1 MLIFQFKGVDQ
12 DEMMEVDDLASGSTE
27 APLDAPKP
35 GLTCLPQRAAL
46 LKSML
51 NFLKKAI
58 QDPAFRW

>member
-1 MLIFQFKGVDQ
+1 MDVDA
-12 DEMMEVDDLASGSTE
+12 DPNHVPVDLE
-27 APLDAPKP
+27 APLDAPRP

-58 QDPAFRW
+58 QDPAFRNLFFSI